1 MSQKYDIRQS
11 ILQDQLN
18 LLRDRWKNEI
28 LRLPLYCRV
37 TSWKFHPVMSW
48 GYSTTC
54 LIRKEF
60 HGNEIALRS
69 AYLPSG
75 ARKSWI
81 DADLVLPSGWL
92 REFWFYTHNMPE
104 SLPEPDVSN
113 IRLQIWGQE
122 GNSDSYMYKLR
133 WEYRVTNL
141 DLGSNNGKAW
151 RVSIPFLKFS

>member
-1 MSQKYDIRQS
+1 MEERDTETSPVLPSDIMEVPPS
-11 ILQDQLN
+11 DVMGVLNNLPDQ
-18 LLRDRWKNEI
+18 E
-28 LRLPLYCRV
+28 
-37 TSWKFHPVMSW
+37 
-48 GYSTTC
+48 
-54 LIRKEF
+54 EF

-92 REFWFYTHNMPE
+92 REFWFYTHNIPE

-151 RVSIPFLKFS
+151 RVSILFLKFSYL